1 MEILLMMVVL
11 GLLMY
16 LMMIRPQQKRMN
28 EQRDMLNRLTPG
40 TRVLLISR
48 VFGTIRATGDT
59 QVVVELA
66 PGVEV
71 TCMKEAIMRVATDA
85 DEEFEYTDALVAP
98 ADEFAT
104 ELTETPVD
112 FSETEEQAVEEQI
125 ADEQV
130 EAVLDVEQP
139 AAPAEDV
146 SAEPST
152 KATDADRA

>member
-1 MEILLMMVVL
+1 MEFVVMMVVL

-28 EQRDMLNRLTPG
+28 EQRSMLSQLAPG

-71 TCMKEAIMRVATDA
+71 TCMKEAIMRVATEA
-85 DEEFEYTDALVAP
+85 DEEFEYTDA
-98 ADEFAT
+98 E
-104 ELTETPVD
+104 
-112 FSETEEQAVEEQI
+112 AVEVEQVSDADLADDEQI
-125 ADEQV
+125 A
-130 EAVLDVEQP
+130 AVSEP
-139 AAPAEDV
+139 AVSDD
-146 SAEPST
+146 SAETPGQEAAEELIGSGYDLPKGT
-152 KATDADRA
+152 NKPADSDTERA

>member
-1 MEILLMMVVL
+1 MEFVVMMVVL

-28 EQRDMLNRLTPG
+28 EQRSMLSQLAPG

-71 TCMKEAIMRVATDA
+71 TCMKEAIMRVATEA
-85 DEEFEYTDALVAP
+85 DEEFEYTDA
-98 ADEFAT
+98 E
-104 ELTETPVD
+104 
-112 FSETEEQAVEEQI
+112 AVEVEQVSDADLADDEQI
-125 ADEQV
+125 A
-130 EAVLDVEQP
+130 AVSEP
-139 AAPAEDV
+139 AASAD
-146 SAEPST
+146 SAETPGQEAAEELIGSGYDLPKGT
-152 KATDADRA
+152 NKPADSDTERA

>member
-28 EQRDMLNRLTPG
+28 EQRNMLNQLTPG

-66 PGVEV
+66 PGVEI

-85 DEEFEYTDALVAP
+85 DEEFEYTDAVDVPTDEFVGTDPEDVGVEPVGVADETVHAESDPAPDAGQPQFVSDDAP
-98 ADEFAT
+98 AD
-104 ELTETPVD
+104 
-112 FSETEEQAVEEQI
+112 
-125 ADEQV
+125 
-130 EAVLDVEQP
+130 
-139 AAPAEDV
+139 
-146 SAEPST
+146 PST
-152 KATDADRA
+152 KAAEDGR

>member
-1 MEILLMMVVL
+1 MEFVVMMVVL

-28 EQRDMLNRLTPG
+28 EQRSMLSQLAPG

-71 TCMKEAIMRVATDA
+71 TCMKEAIMRVATEA
-85 DEEFEYTDALVAP
+85 DEEFEYTDA
-98 ADEFAT
+98 E
-104 ELTETPVD
+104 
-112 FSETEEQAVEEQI
+112 AVEVEQVSDADLADDEQI
-125 ADEQV
+125 A
-130 EAVLDVEQP
+130 AVSEP
-139 AAPAEDV
+139 AVSDD
-146 SAEPST
+146 SAETPGQEVAEELIGSGYDLPKGT
-152 KATDADRA
+152 NKPADSDTERA

>member
-1 MEILLMMVVL
+1 MEFVVMMVVL

-28 EQRDMLNRLTPG
+28 EQRSMLSQLAPG

-71 TCMKEAIMRVATDA
+71 TCMKEAIMRVATEA
-85 DEEFEYTDALVAP
+85 DEEFEYTDA
-98 ADEFAT
+98 E
-104 ELTETPVD
+104 
-112 FSETEEQAVEEQI
+112 AVEVEQVSDADLADDEQI
-125 ADEQV
+125 A
-130 EAVLDVEQP
+130 AVSEP
-139 AAPAEDV
+139 AASDD
-146 SAEPST
+146 SAETPGQEAAEELIGSGYDLPKGT
-152 KATDADRA
+152 NKPTDSDTERA